1 MKRIFALSI
10 VILLTMSCSF
20 TATLMAQDDVM
31 QQAMEGYKQLTT
43 VKANVKKTVH
53 TSDAKDVVT
62 MGTFYFKKPMQ
73 MCIATN
79 GGKDKL
85 LADGKSVTFVQDGKA
100 STVNA
105 KNDASLAPLV
115 EAIKGIT
122 QGNEDTDLSDVA
134 DVDVERKGDLVI
146 MTIAPFAKNAA
157 EKRKM
162 KFTSY
167 VITVDSKVGELRSI
181 QLNEQGQNYQ
191 LFSLSN
197 FQKDVKIDDSVFKK

>member
-10 VILLTMSCSF
+10 VILLTMFCSP

-53 TSDAKDVVT
+53 TSGAKDVVT
-62 MGTFYFKKPMQ
+62 TGTFYFKKPMQ

-85 LADGKSVTFVQDGKA
+85 MADGKSVTFVQDGKA

-122 QGNEDTDLSDVA
+122 QGDEDTDLSDVA

-146 MTIAPFAKNAA
+146 MTIAPFVKNAA